1 MGQIVADFISTGV
14 LNGELIKAKSIEA
27 ESLSLSLKNKIDS
40 SIGSQEANEIF
51 ETNFE
56 VKENEINSKISN
68 VKQEVSKEIETTK
81 KETINLVESKLTKD
95 SLTTTIGN
103 YYTTTN
109 EVDGIVT
116 SKGYQTASQVQQSI
130 DQLQIK
136 FTESGGYNLFL
147 NSKFNNG
154 HGTHWRN
161 QQHNNPQGSCN
172 FLNHTYDWGFPDSG
186 VNTIEYTLPVGKSN
200 VEWGVSQQVKVAI
213 GKKYTVSFYYASHRC
228 TSANLIIRQPDSH
241 WLANHAWNPSE
252 YSGGRGSTNNWGYKT
267 FTFTAKHEIYQ
278 IQIVMNNCSDSSMP
292 GYFWIAKPMCEEG
305 SIASAWSPAPNE
317 VSDGITTIDKDGITV
332 SQSNI
337 DTKTVMNASG
347 FYINKN
353 GQGDIFKVDANGLY
367 IDGKIKSDEVI
378 MANGGMYTGQ
388 SVRGTNP
395 AGFTLVGSNG
405 SVALRADNG
414 SVYLQ
419 PSGDEAKVTAP
430 ADPNTFKNLRAN
442 NLIANSK
449 VYASGVAL
457 TSSIE
462 KKKNIEAYE
471 ESALQQILQTKIY
484 RYHLL
489 DDLDEEMKRI
499 GIILQEA
506 PVDAIDIEGV
516 GVDLYQMVTMTWKA
530 IQELKQ
536 EITKYE
542 VLEKRIEILDKEIKE
557 LKTTL

>member
-1 MGQIVADFISTGV
+1 
-14 LNGELIKAKSIEA
+14 
-27 ESLSLSLKNKIDS
+27 
-40 SIGSQEANEIF
+40 
-51 ETNFE
+51 
-56 VKENEINSKISN
+56 
-68 VKQEVSKEIETTK
+68 
-81 KETINLVESKLTKD
+81 
-95 SLTTTIGN
+95 
-103 YYTTTN
+103 
-109 EVDGIVT
+109 
-116 SKGYQTASQVQQSI
+116 
-130 DQLQIK
+130 
-136 FTESGGYNLFL
+136 
-147 NSKFNNG
+147 
-154 HGTHWRN
+154 
-161 QQHNNPQGSCN
+161 
-172 FLNHTYDWGFPDSG
+172 
-186 VNTIEYTLPVGKSN
+186 
-200 VEWGVSQQVKVAI
+200 
-213 GKKYTVSFYYASHRC
+213 
-228 TSANLIIRQPDSH
+228 
-241 WLANHAWNPSE
+241 
-252 YSGGRGSTNNWGYKT
+252 
-267 FTFTAKHEIYQ
+267 
-278 IQIVMNNCSDSSMP
+278 
-292 GYFWIAKPMCEEG
+292 
-305 SIASAWSPAPNE
+305 
-317 VSDGITTIDKDGITV
+317 
-332 SQSNI
+332 
-337 DTKTVMNASG
+337 
-347 FYINKN
+347 
-353 GQGDIFKVDANGLY
+353 
-367 IDGKIKSDEVI
+367 
-378 MANGGMYTGQ
+378 MYTGQ

-516 GVDLYQMVTMTWKA
+516 GVDLYQMVAMAWKA

-536 EITKYE
+536 EIDKRE
-542 VLEKRIEILDKEIKE
+542 ALEKRIEILDKEIKE